1 MHELFVNLSDC
12 EMNIRRCI
20 KKSITVHLYIRKSF
34 LGFVRIDIAN
44 QNELFKGLL
53 PPPEVGGEL
62 VFDDEMPDP
71 LQGRLHN
78 LLGQPDGLQQI
89 LFSGLQEIHC

>member
-1 MHELFVNLSDC
+1 
-12 EMNIRRCI
+12 MNIRRCI

-34 LGFVRIDIAN
+34 LGFVRIYIADLGA
-44 QNELFKGLL
+44 LFKGLL

-62 VFDDEMPDP
+62 AFDDEMPDP
-71 LQGRLHN
+71 LQGRLHC

-89 LFSGLQEIHC
+89 LFSG